1 MSAGSA
7 RTVLSTCE
15 RRWRIVV
22 VRAVAVM
29 GGSVVCS
36 SREGVSRINRMWA
49 LLRLDMLVR
58 RVVVRWE
65 RVGKVRCMG

>member
-1 MSAGSA
+1 
-7 RTVLSTCE
+7 
-15 RRWRIVV
+15 
-22 VRAVAVM
+22 M

-36 SREGVSRINRMWA
+36 SREGVSRIKRMCA

-65 RVGKVRCMG
+65 REGEVRYTGWVGAGEVGIDGENGG